1 MSRENVEL
9 ARRAIDAVN
18 RQDLDALLAL
28 NDPEVVAVPRTL
40 GVEGGT
46 YHGHEGV
53 RAWWDGIFSAFPDFK
68 VEVISV
74 RGTGEMTLA
83 NLRVRGHGE
92 GSGAPF
98 EDVIWQV
105 ARARDGRVVW
115 WQTFGTEDEALEAV
129 GLRE

>member
-1 MSRENVEL
+1 MSRENLEL

-18 RQDLDALLAL
+18 RQDLEALLAL
-28 NDPEVVAVPRTL
+28 TDPEVVAVPRTL

-46 YHGHEGV
+46 YHGHDGV
-53 RAWWDGIFSAFPDFK
+53 RTWWEGIFSAFPDFS
-68 VEVISV
+68 VEAISL
-74 RGTGEMTLA
+74 RGIGETTLA

-105 ARARDGRVVW
+105 ARARNGRVVW
-115 WQTFGTEDEALEAV
+115 WQTFGSESEALEAV
-129 GLRE
+129 GLSE